1 MTTIFDLIN
10 SNLFETT
17 YSEYISYYNKED
29 RVKSAY
35 DIFNHLFKKFNY
47 IFNDLYKLKELESSN
62 LQVLFR
68 MCDHIDHFRDSSLN
82 EVDTTSDFNYHLK
95 NIQNCNAKQDILI
108 AEFIFIYIIYDMHR
122 FSHTTEQG
130 IKKSIQGSLY
140 MFRSKFYQIQKQKLT
155 YQNEFKQK
163 SLYVQTQKQTKH
175 NLDILYKN
183 NLICKDV
190 SNLIYQYLV

>member
-1 MTTIFDLIN
+1 MMNIFGLMD

-17 YSEYISYYNKED
+17 YAEYISYYNKED

-35 DIFNHLFKKFNY
+35 DIFNHLFEKFNY
-47 IFNDLYKLKELESSN
+47 IFNDWHKLKELESSN

-68 MCDHIDHFRDSSLN
+68 ICDHLDHFRDSSLN
-82 EVDTTSDFNYHLK
+82 EVDTNSDFNSHLK

-122 FSHTTEQG
+122 FSHTTEQR

-163 SLYVQTQKQTKH
+163 SLDIQLKTSKKQH
-175 NLDILYKN
+175 RYI
-183 NLICKDV
+183 I
-190 SNLIYQYLV
+190 